1 MKINITNLILIVVF
15 LIPVITGFINKFS
28 SEDAMEEILDIEK
41 SIALFLSIVIAIV
54 YCSKQDLLPK
64 IVEYLSS
71 LSDYLDTLL
80 NGYRQVSYY
89 GLFLILIYLTY
100 NIILLVMRILNK
112 LTVQPVINTLN
123 RYSQKKGS
131 TFRGVIGA
139 IFSLP
144 RAIIFLIVVC
154 ITLNFA
160 NYLSFPSDVKKS
172 INESAIYKTI
182 SQNVIN
188 PITTSPI
195 MKEIPRVLND
205 SLKIKVVRVDENQNQ
220 NAKTKDNSKSNNP
233 REIVYYNG
241 VTLDQGIKSNNEIN
255 QEALKLT
262 RFKSSDKEKAKAL
275 YAWIGTNIEYDDNK
289 ASEVLSN
296 NFGVQSGA
304 IPTFESR
311 TGICFDYSCLYVA
324 MARAANLKVRLVIG
338 QGFNGEQWVNHAWN
352 EVFIKD
358 ENRWITVDTTF
369 YKAGNY
375 FDSKRFYSDHKIEK
389 IAGEW

>member
-1 MKINITNLILIVVF
+1 MKMNITNLILIVVF
-15 LIPVITGFINKFS
+15 LIPIITGFINKFS

-71 LSDYLDTLL
+71 LSDYLDTIL

-89 GLFLILIYLTY
+89 GLFLILIYMTY
-100 NIILLVMRILNK
+100 NIILLVMRLLNK

-139 IFSLP
+139 IFALP

-195 MKEIPRVLND
+195 MKEIPRILND
-205 SLKIKVVRVDENQNQ
+205 SLKIKVVRVDENQSQ
-220 NAKTKDNSKSNNP
+220 NAKTKDSNKSNTP
-233 REIVYYNG
+233 REIIYYNG

-262 RFKSSDKEKAKAL
+262 RFKSSDKEKAKVL

-352 EVFIKD
+352 EVFIKE

-375 FDSKRFYSDHKIEK
+375 FDSKRFYNDHKIEK